1 MRQALIFSWMVI
13 AVATVA
19 ASVAHAAPGAATH
32 PFAVS
37 RPIDN
42 QYLVVFKREVAEP
55 AALAAQLTQQ
65 QGGRL
70 LHSYSHALKGFAARL
85 PATAVAALRNNP
97 NVDYVEPDAT
107 VSLNGALITARLPT
121 ATARPTA
128 TAMAPML
135 PARSAAANL
144 AWPRA

>member
-1 MRQALIFSWMVI
+1 MRQALIFSWVVI

-19 ASVAHAAPGAATH
+19 ASVAHAAPGAVTH

-70 LHSYSHALKGFAARL
+70 LHSYSHVLL
-85 PATAVAALRNNP
+85 PACPPQPLRHC
-97 NVDYVEPDAT
+97 AT
-107 VSLNGALITARLPT
+107 T
-121 ATARPTA
+121 
-128 TAMAPML
+128 PMSTMSSRTR
-135 PARSAAANL
+135 RSA
-144 AWPRA
+144 

>member
-1 MRQALIFSWMVI
+1 MRQALIFSCVAI
-13 AVATVA
+13 AAATVVSA
-19 ASVAHAAPGAATH
+19 AHAAPGAATH

-42 QYLVVFKREVAEP
+42 QYIVVFKREVAEP

-85 PATAVAALRNNP
+85 PAAAVAALRNNP
-97 NVDYVEPDAT
+97 NVDRT
-107 VSLNGALITARLPT
+107 KI
-121 ATARPTA
+121 
-128 TAMAPML
+128 
-135 PARSAAANL
+135 
-144 AWPRA
+144 